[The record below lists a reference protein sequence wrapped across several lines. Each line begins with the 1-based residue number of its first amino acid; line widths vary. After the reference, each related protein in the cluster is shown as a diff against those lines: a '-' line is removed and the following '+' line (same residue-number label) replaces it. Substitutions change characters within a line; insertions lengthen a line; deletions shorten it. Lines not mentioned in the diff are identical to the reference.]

1 MRLGYPCV
9 SLLLG
14 RTTNHDCTLRTA
26 TPEHLR
32 ALIAQN
38 LADLRAILEHNLSN
52 GWLMFRI
59 GSSII
64 PFASHPVNTL
74 DWQSEFGQELAE
86 IGQFA
91 RQHNMRLSFHPG
103 QYTVLNTPDPAIL
116 ERAKAEIAYS
126 AAFLDALGMDLS
138 CKIVVHLGGVYG
150 DREAA
155 QVRFVET
162 VNGLGQASRRRLVIE
177 NDERLWSPADALWI
191 SERTGLPV
199 VFDSLHYR
207 ANPGPGDLE
216 TLLERIFATWGPE
229 DGPPK
234 VHFSSQALGARPGH
248 HAEYADPEEFQT
260 WIERWSCFGDFDL
273 MLEAKAKDLALRA
286 LPLSLMLDEPSLRKE
301 QR

>member
-150 DREAA
+150 
-155 QVRFVET
+155 
-162 VNGLGQASRRRLVIE
+162 
-177 NDERLWSPADALWI
+177 
-191 SERTGLPV
+191 
-199 VFDSLHYR
+199 
-207 ANPGPGDLE
+207 
-216 TLLERIFATWGPE
+216 
-229 DGPPK
+229 
-234 VHFSSQALGARPGH
+234 
-248 HAEYADPEEFQT
+248 
-260 WIERWSCFGDFDL
+260 
-273 MLEAKAKDLALRA
+273 
-286 LPLSLMLDEPSLRKE
+286 
-301 QR
+301 